1 MASFIPQLQRSRPRP
16 EPEPRVVALD
26 DADIDGLLET
36 LSSDTRRAILLSLYE
51 SPATPAE
58 LTAEAESS
66 LQNVHYHLE
75 KRQDADLVE
84 VVDTRYSEKG
94 TEMSVFAPTNDPLIF
109 VESRDTQSWIR
120 SMLPSFLGAIG
131 AVGLLAALVQWLAD
145 TIRPPATGAS
155 VEFAMTADA
164 AVSRATPTLAER
176 LTSVLL
182 EPGML
187 VFIGG
192 LLAIIAVLA
201 LGVYA
206 NRRGP
211 QTII

>member
-1 MASFIPQLQRSRPRP
+1 MASFIPQLQRSSPRP
-16 EPEPRVVALD
+16 APEPRVVALD
-26 DADIDGLLET
+26 DEEIDGLLET
-36 LSSDTRRAILLSLYE
+36 LSSDTRRTILLSLYE

-58 LTAEAESS
+58 LTAEADSS

-75 KRQDADLVE
+75 RLQAANLVE

-120 SMLPSFLGAIG
+120 SMLPSFLGG
-131 AVGLLAALVQWLAD
+131 VGVVGLVAVLVQWLAD
-145 TIRPPATGAS
+145 TLTRPMSGAA
-155 VEFAMTADA
+155 VEYTMTTDA
-164 AVSRATPTLAER
+164 AVSRAAPSLTDQLTTL
-176 LTSVLL
+176 LL

-187 VFIGG
+187 VFVGG
-192 LLAIIAVLA
+192 LLALLAVLA

-206 NRRGP
+206 NRRHER
-211 QTII
+211 TII